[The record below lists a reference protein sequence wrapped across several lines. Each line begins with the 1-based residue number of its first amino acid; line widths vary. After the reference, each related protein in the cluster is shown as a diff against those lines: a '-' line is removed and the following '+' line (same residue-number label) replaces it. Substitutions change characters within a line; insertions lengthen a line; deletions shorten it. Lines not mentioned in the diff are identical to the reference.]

1 MQLQCPNCS
10 GSHVEKVQLAYAS
23 SRSGYYRTNLGDS
36 LAPPRQ
42 MHWLAAGFLA
52 YLTSATIVG
61 LLALI
66 TALILTPGAMAGQPL
81 HWMNL
86 TDTILISVAGAVFIA
101 GLIYS
106 FQALRKPKT
115 HRQNLQLWQRQ
126 WFCRQCGHR
135 WVPPTESASDVAAT
149 RTSQSSL
156 DPQTID
162 ILQKID
168 QLRQTGGLTEE
179 EYGILKR
186 SLLDRGT

>member
-52 YLTSATIVG
+52 YLVSG
-61 LLALI
+61 LVTGILMGVAI
-66 TALILTPGAMAGQPL
+66 AILTPGAMAADNS
-81 HWMNL
+81 HWVSP
-86 TDTILISVAGAVFIA
+86 TDTILALIAGAVFIA
-101 GLIYS
+101 GFIYF
-106 FQALRKPKT
+106 FQDNRNPKK
-115 HRQNLQLWQRQ
+115 HRQRLQLWQRQ

-135 WVPPTESASDVAAT
+135 WVPSTESASDEATT
-149 RTSQSSL
+149 RTSQPSL

-162 ILQKID
+162 ILQKLD
-168 QLRQTGGLTEE
+168 QMRQTGGLTEE